1 MGSRRCVGVAIKDEI
16 LIEVYEMSKPAR
28 LIQSPKRKEK
38 KRKKEEA
45 AK

>member
-1 MGSRRCVGVAIKDEI
+1 VGVAIKDEI